1 MSAMQKFAWFNLAV
15 VALSACTVLSLF
27 PVMGMAAHGGFGW
40 LGLLGLSPLFLRK
53 KKGQV
58 IADERD
64 TLIQRRSV
72 ILAYTAVWLAFIGG
86 ACLCPMFYGLDGAVP
101 VKVIMGFPAYV
112 IVLLFTIM
120 SVSTLIQYRWGL
132 GHEAH

>member
-27 PVMGMAAHGGFGW
+27 PLMGMAAHGGFGW

-58 IADERD
+58 IGDERD

-72 ILAYTAVWLAFIGG
+72 ILAYAAVWLAFVGG
-86 ACLCPMFYGLDGAVP
+86 VCLCPVFYGLDGAVP
-101 VKVIMGFPAYV
+101 VKVVMAFPPYV
-112 IVLLFTIM
+112 IVLFFTIM
-120 SVSTLIQYRWGL
+120 SVAAIIQYRGGL

>member
-1 MSAMQKFAWFNLAV
+1 MSATQKFAWFNLAV

-27 PVMGMAAHGGFGW
+27 PLMGMAAHGGFGF
-40 LGLLGLSPLFLRK
+40 LGLLGFGPIFFRR

-58 IADERD
+58 VVDERD

-72 ILAYTAVWLAFIGG
+72 IAAYAAAWLAFIGG
-86 ACLCPMFYGLDGAVP
+86 ACLCPVFYGLDGAVP
-101 VKVIMGFPAYV
+101 VKVVMAFPWYV
-112 IVLLFTIM
+112 VVLLFSIM
-120 SVSTLIQYRWGL
+120 SVASLIQYRGGW